1 MRKLLQVFST
11 LLAAGMLAYTPGT
24 YTEPFRPQYHFSP
37 PQNWMND
44 PNGLVY
50 YKGEY
55 HLFYQYNP
63 FGDVWGHMSW
73 GHAVSRDLVHW
84 EHLPVALQEENGI
97 MIFSGSAVVDWQNS
111 SGLCRNPDP
120 RDRSCLVVIY
130 AGRTETS
137 QTQHI
142 AFSNDRGRTWTKY
155 SGNPVIDLN
164 MRDFRDPKVIWH
176 EDTKKWIMV
185 TVLAREKRVRFFGSP
200 NLRTWTALS
209 DFGPEGS
216 TAGVWECPDLFPLAV
231 EGEPTDKRWVL
242 VVSINPGGPAGG
254 SGVQYFIGQFDGTR
268 FVNEN
273 SPDRVLWVDYGKDFY
288 AVQSFSDILKA
299 DGRRVWIGWLSNW
312 QYAQQEP
319 TSPWRTA
326 LSIPRRVQLKKFPD
340 GIRLVQEPI
349 AELRRLREC
358 ELRVNNR
365 TLSEANKL
373 LAERPGGSW
382 EMILD
387 LAVGGAAELGLK
399 VRKGSSEETVIGVR
413 QSTSEVFVDRTR
425 SGNTTFHEKF
435 TGTHAGPLR
444 PGNVVRLHVF
454 VDWSSVEVFANNG
467 ETVLS
472 ERIFP
477 SAASGRVELFATG
490 GDASVKSLQMWKL
503 RSIWERQAQ

>member
-11 LLAAGMLAYTPGT
+11 WLVAVVLAYTPGT

-84 EHLPVALQEENGI
+84 EHLPVALQEESGI

-120 RDRSCLVVIY
+120 RDRSCLVAIY
-130 AGRTETS
+130 TGRTETS

-155 SGNPVIDLN
+155 SGNPVIDQN

-209 DFGPEGS
+209 DFGPEGA

-231 EGEPTDKRWVL
+231 DGAPTGKRWVL

-273 SPDRVLWVDYGKDFY
+273 PPDRVLWVDYGKDFY
-288 AVQSFSDILKA
+288 AVQSFSDIPKA

-349 AELRRLREC
+349 AELRRLRER

-382 EMILD
+382 GMILD
-387 LAVGGAAELGLK
+387 LAVGGASELGLK

-413 QSTSEVFVDRTR
+413 RSTSEVFVDRTR

-435 TGTHAGPLR
+435 TGTHAAPLR
-444 PGNVVRLHVF
+444 PGNVIRLHVF

-467 ETVLS
+467 EAVLS

-477 SAASGRVELFATG
+477 SAASERVELFAAG